1 MIAGAVYPRLT
12 DRAALALRDEMLGM
26 TPEEAAEKHA
36 LDHPAAH
43 YAAVGGRRI
52 KPDELRVVR
61 KTALEAVEPWLS
73 LSRSQQLNRGNRAEM
88 DGPLGR
94 ALHDS
99 MGILPS
105 DAAHDGV
112 WSFMALVLLPEIS
125 VARFP
130 DGHVNRWL
138 GRPRNGLRRTWWRY
152 YVLGDLTDPSEDSPW
167 RHKQPLGEDELV
179 GIFERS
185 TIATDRRLAVA
196 LAERVLAYEGKDRSN
211 FARRASRRV
220 LADLAYTEVGIL
232 SGEELASFIE
242 AALSVAAD
250 RPEVP
255 EAVATA
261 KSDTVNRPAPSAS
274 RPTPRRP
281 PPPPT
286 PTQKLKSWASKLTDR
301 K

>member
-1 MIAGAVYPRLT
+1 VTAGTVYPRLT
-12 DRAALALRDEMLGM
+12 DRAALVLRDEFLGL

-36 LDHPAAH
+36 LDHPGAY
-43 YAAVGGRRI
+43 YAAVGGRRV
-52 KPDELRVVR
+52 KADELRVVR
-61 KTALEAVEPWLS
+61 KAALEAVEPWLA
-73 LSRSQQLNRGNRAEM
+73 LSRARQLNRGNRAEM

-94 ALHDS
+94 ALHEA

-112 WSFMALVLLPEIS
+112 WSFMALVLLPEVS

-130 DGHVNRWL
+130 EGHVNRWL

-152 YVLGDLTDPSEDSPW
+152 QVLGDLIDPPDDSLW
-167 RHKQPLGEDELV
+167 KHKRPLGEDELV

-185 TIATDRRLAVA
+185 TIATDRRLAVG
-196 LAERVLAYEGKDRSN
+196 LAERVLAYDGRDRSN
-211 FARRASRRV
+211 FARRVSRRV

-232 SGEELASFIE
+232 SDEELTTFIE
-242 AALSVAAD
+242 TALSVAAD
-250 RPEVP
+250 PP
-255 EAVATA
+255 AVGATA
-261 KSDTVNRPAPSAS
+261 DSDSPHHPASSAS
-274 RPTPRRP
+274 HPSPRRP

-286 PTQKLKSWASKLTDR
+286 PAQKLKSWASKLTDR